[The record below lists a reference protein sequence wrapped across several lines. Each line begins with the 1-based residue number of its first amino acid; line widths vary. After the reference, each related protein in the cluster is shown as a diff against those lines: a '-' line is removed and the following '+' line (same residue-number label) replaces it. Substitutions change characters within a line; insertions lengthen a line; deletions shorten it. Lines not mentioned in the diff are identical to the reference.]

1 MDPSKLNTMSETQ
14 LPALEA
20 TSPPHSRPRVGRW
33 LAIGVMALVMGLI
46 WLNLGQVQQTEN
58 QDDAAAAAA
67 IPIQAELGALAP
79 DFSLPVLDGQTVR
92 LSEFRGK
99 PVILNFWATWCPP
112 CRAEMPA
119 LEEIWQQYGRGDVV
133 VLGVD
138 QGEGTAV
145 VERFINTKV
154 HTTFPILMD
163 QRQTIGD
170 TYFVRSLPTTFF
182 IDPNGFIQEI
192 RVGGPLSLDFLQGQV
207 QRLQGE

>member
-99 PVILNFWATWCPP
+99 PVI
-112 CRAEMPA
+112 
-119 LEEIWQQYGRGDVV
+119 
-133 VLGVD
+133 
-138 QGEGTAV
+138 
-145 VERFINTKV
+145 
-154 HTTFPILMD
+154 
-163 QRQTIGD
+163 
-170 TYFVRSLPTTFF
+170 
-182 IDPNGFIQEI
+182 
-192 RVGGPLSLDFLQGQV
+192 
-207 QRLQGE
+207 